1 MRKIRK
7 LIGLLLA
14 AAMVFTMSAVAF
26 ADDSSETMYSITIKN
41 EKSGHTYEA
50 YQTFCGDLKVETVQN
65 ADGSATEKRT
75 L

>member
-26 ADDSSETMYSITIKN
+26 ADDSSETMYSITIKDDYSFSYPSN
-41 EKSGHTYEA
+41 RNCAAAVPDS
-50 YQTFCGDLKVETVQN
+50 Q
-65 ADGSATEKRT
+65 
-75 L
+75 